1 MPKPARKKSPN
12 RPSARRL
19 EDGVKPSLQYSILC
33 DQVQQLADG
42 SAVIVRPF
50 DTINR
55 VGAQI
60 VPASFVILNGW
71 TSGLGV
77 WNEHITISDPA
88 DRVILEEQEQSF
100 WLQSPW
106 HRHNVQRNIT
116 IALADAGTY
125 KITVFLANQ
134 AILTYRFRFI
144 VHTVPPAAN

>member
-1 MPKPARKKSPN
+1 MPKPAPKKSPT
-12 RPSARRL
+12 RPK
-19 EDGVKPSLQYSILC
+19 DGVKPSLQYSILC
-33 DQVQQLADG
+33 DQVQQLPDG
-42 SAVIVRPF
+42 SSVIVRPF

-60 VPASFVILNGW
+60 VPASFVVLNGW

-77 WNEHITISDPA
+77 WNEHITISDPS

-100 WLQSPW
+100 WLQSAW

-134 AILTYRFRFI
+134 PILTYRFRFI
-144 VHTVPPAAN
+144 VHVAPPAAS

>member
-1 MPKPARKKSPN
+1 MPKSSREQPAA
-12 RPSARRL
+12 RPK
-19 EDGVKPSLQYSILC
+19 DGIKPSLQYSILC
-33 DQVQQLADG
+33 DQVQQLPDG
-42 SAVIVRPF
+42 SALIVRPF

-55 VGAQI
+55 VGSQI

-77 WNEHITISDPA
+77 WNEHITISDPN

-100 WLQSPW
+100 WLQSAW

-134 AILTYRFRFI
+134 AVLAYRFRFI
-144 VHTVPPAAN
+144 VHAAPPVAS